1 MTRMTVALDEQLLEE
16 ACRLSGAKTKREALE
31 IALRQ
36 LVSRLRRQEI
46 IAHAGAIELGLT
58 QEELKRLREER

>member
-1 MTRMTVALDEQLLEE
+1 MVRMTVALDEHLLEE
-16 ACRLSGAKTKREALE
+16 ARRLSGAKTKREALE

-46 IAHAGAIELGLT
+46 IAHAGAIELSVT
-58 QEELKRLREER
+58 QEELKKLREER